1 MASQKSNTPN
11 SNSRIS
17 AEDIE
22 SKLRSLQGDVQDK
35 VEDQKTNVLIASGV
49 VALVLVI
56 AFYFLGRRSG
66 RRRSTLVEVRRV

>member
-1 MASQKSNTPN
+1 MPSQKTTSK
-11 SNSRIS
+11 IS

-22 SKLRSLQGDVQDK
+22 SRLRSLQGDVQDK

-66 RRRSTLVEVRRV
+66 RRRSTLVEIKRV